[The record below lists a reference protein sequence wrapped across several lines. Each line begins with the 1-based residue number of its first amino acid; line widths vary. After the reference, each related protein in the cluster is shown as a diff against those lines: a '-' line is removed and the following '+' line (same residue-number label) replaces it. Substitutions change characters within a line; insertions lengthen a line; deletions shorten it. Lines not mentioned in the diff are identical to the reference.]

1 MVATG
6 TDSIQIVRDCLEG
19 RRGMDDAAV
28 SAMEMLSRRV
38 QRLQRAGGLYAG
50 IRFSPEMEEM
60 MTIARQCE
68 AGVL

>member
-19 RRGMDDAAV
+19 RRGMDDTAV

-38 QRLQRAGGLYAG
+38 QRLQRAGGLFAG
-50 IRFSPEMEEM
+50 IRFSAEMEEM
-60 MTIARQCE
+60 MAIARQCE
-68 AGVL
+68 AGVF

>member
-1 MVATG
+1 
-6 TDSIQIVRDCLEG
+6 L
-19 RRGMDDAAV
+19 
-28 SAMEMLSRRV
+28 EMLSRRV

-60 MTIARQCE
+60 MSIARQCE

>member
-19 RRGMDDAAV
+19 RRGMDEATV
-28 SAMEMLSRRV
+28 SAMEMLSRRI
-38 QRLQRAGGLYAG
+38 QRLHRAGGLYAG
-50 IRFSPEMEEM
+50 IRFSAEMEEM
-60 MTIARQCE
+60 MAIARQCE

>member
-19 RRGMDDAAV
+19 RRSMDDTVV
-28 SAMEMLSRRV
+28 SAMDMLSLRV

-50 IRFSPEMEEM
+50 VRFSAEMEEM
-60 MTIARQCE
+60 MALTRQCE
-68 AGVL
+68 AGVI